1 MAVRAGTQAIVDE
14 VQLNIG
20 NSTLLSEDQIQSILD
35 KNKLYLKSYVLFVR
49 PILVTQTY
57 KYYNYQ
63 SDYPYLESGSGIFR
77 LFDGTGANITTGFTA
92 DYLLGSFTFDNDQAG
107 ATRYIDGV
115 TYDFNAAVA
124 QCWRLIQAQT
134 AHLYDFSLEDRKF
147 TRSQWFDH
155 CNTMADFFAGQSTF
169 KSTLSK
175 SIPIERGDYVISNR
189 NR

>member
-1 MAVRAGTQAIVDE
+1 MAVKAGMQAIVDE

-20 NSTLLSEDQIQSILD
+20 NSTLLTEDQIQSILD
-35 KNKLYLKSYVLFVR
+35 KNKLYLKSYVLSVQ
-49 PILVTQTY
+49 PILITQTY

-107 ATRYIDGV
+107 ATRYIDAV
-115 TYDFNAAVA
+115 TYDFNSAVA

-147 TRSQWFDH
+147 TRSQWFNH
-155 CNTMADFFAGQSTF
+155 CKSMAEYHASLVTF
-169 KSTLSK
+169 SGNKSR
-175 SIPIERGDYVISNR
+175 SIPLIRGDYAIN
-189 NR
+189 N